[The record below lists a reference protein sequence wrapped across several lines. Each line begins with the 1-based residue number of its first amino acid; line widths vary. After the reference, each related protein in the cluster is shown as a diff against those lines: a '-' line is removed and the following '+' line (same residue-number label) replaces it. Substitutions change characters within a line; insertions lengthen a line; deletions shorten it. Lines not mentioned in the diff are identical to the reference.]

1 LEILLLKTQG
11 ALDMSLI
18 ERSVD
23 ISKPFPFIYFT
34 TYFEEVFKRNYDSSY
49 SDTVIFCIGT
59 DRSTGD
65 CLGPLVGSKLKD
77 MKLKNV
83 HVYGSLEEPVHAKNL
98 EEYLSQLSKFSKPFV
113 IAIDACLGRIDR
125 VGFISI
131 KEGPLTPGAGVNKK
145 LPSVG
150 NMSIVGIVNVSGFME
165 TIVLQNTRLSLVM
178 NLANVIS
185 GGIRYNLWKF
195 FGPSPCIATS
205 ADTYT
210 KYIQEN

>member
-1 LEILLLKTQG
+1 MNLF
-11 ALDMSLI
+11 

-23 ISKPFPFIYFT
+23 VTKPFPFIYFT
-34 TYFEEVFKRNYDSSY
+34 TYFEEVFKRNFDSSY

-65 CLGPLVGSKLKD
+65 CLGPLVGYKLKN
-77 MKLKNV
+77 MRLKNV
-83 HVYGSLEEPVHAKNL
+83 HVFGSLDEPVHAKNL
-98 EEYLSQLSKFSKPFV
+98 EMYLNQLSEFPKPFV
-113 IAIDACLGRIDR
+113 IAIDACLGKIDR
-125 VGFISI
+125 VGYISI

-150 NMSIVGIVNVSGFME
+150 NISITGIVNVSGFME
-165 TIVLQNTRLSLVM
+165 IAVLQNTRLSLVM

-195 FGPSPCIATS
+195 FGPNPSFTTNIDANIN
-205 ADTYT
+205 YM
-210 KYIQEN
+210 QET